1 MTKKTRNI
9 ELDRYLRPHAV
20 CDGTAVTR
28 SIVNIIRLWANGE
41 IEHNKATDKRA
52 LAAAKKALATDSE
65 WFAIQHKKGDWA
77 AVTKLTPI
85 TSVAQAKKLG
95 FKPYKTPAFPE
106 RYNPGEL
113 VGCQHFTYG
122 QLYAAWRGAFEKM
135 ITANA
140 DAFPFSADL
149 RAHPDYSVVEG
160 IECAPD
166 AVEIIFESV
175 AAMSRE
181 IDAMCVDF
189 YFNDPWNDQ
198 ADFDDYGFHIEGGY
212 IDKDDI
218 VKKYLPEGS
227 EPSKK
232 KPGSDLDTDALLE
245 KINEYGDARADQ
257 DAPAADKA
265 LSNIREILGVPEVWK
280 PAKSVFH
287 IYEILDRIDQRN
299 AIPQKTRKDI
309 KAEAETI
316 LGTYLPGATYEDPV
330 ADNSSECEHD
340 ENDPECDWLEL
351 WFNYQ
356 GKKFHLDF
364 IKYANGN
371 TGLRLWIAG
380 NDDVNISFSDTT
392 LQSLKETADSMVKEQ
407 TPPEDPETRT
417 QRLFDEIVHKYDE
430 LEKIVKNLQNDVN
443 KLKKNENKFL
453 LVAK

>member
-9 ELDRYLRPHAV
+9 ELDRYLRPHAL

-41 IEHNKATDKRA
+41 IEHNKASDKKA
-52 LAAAKKALATDSE
+52 LAAAKKALATDAE
-65 WFAIQHKKGDWA
+65 WFAIQHKKGNWA

-85 TSVAQAKKLG
+85 TSVEQAKKLG
-95 FKPYKTPAFPE
+95 FKPYKTPAFPK

-135 ITANA
+135 ITDNT

-189 YFNDPWNDQ
+189 YFNDPWYDQ
-198 ADFDDYGFHIEGGY
+198 ADFDDYGFHIEGGF
-212 IDKDDI
+212 IDKKDI

-227 EPSKK
+227 KPSKK
-232 KPGSDLDTDALLE
+232 TPGSDLDTDALLE

-265 LSNIREILGVPEVWK
+265 LGNIREILDG
-280 PAKSVFH
+280 
-287 IYEILDRIDQRN
+287 IDSRYI
-299 AIPQKTRKDI
+299 IPSKTFKAI
-309 KAEAETI
+309 KAEADII
-316 LGTYLPGATYEDPV
+316 LGTYLPGATYEVPV
-330 ADNSSECEHD
+330 ANESK
-340 ENDPECDWLEL
+340 ECDWLEL

-364 IKYANGN
+364 IKYDTGK
-371 TGLRLWIAG
+371 TGLKLWIASH
-380 NDDVNISFSDTT
+380 DDTNLFFADTT
-392 LQSLKETADSMVKEQ
+392 LATMKETADSMVRQMTRKQ

-417 QRLFDEIVHKYDE
+417 QRLFDEIFHKYDE
-430 LEKIVKNLQNDVN
+430 LEKIIKNVQNDVN